1 MGSAGGVYDMKK
13 GEYRFMKNRYMF
25 SRLKL
30 CLLVLSGVL
39 LLSSLNIILLL
50 IAVSSVLMKHQS
62 Y

>member
-1 MGSAGGVYDMKK
+1 MGSAVGVYDMKE

-30 CLLVLSGVL
+30 CLLVLRGVL

-50 IAVSSVLMKHQS
+50 IAVHNIQVLS
-62 Y
+62 